1 MEPYFKEYIFDE
13 EVVVLPKYLNGD
25 LMENLRLL
33 LTNKYPKTFKNKGY
47 ISNIKVLSILD
58 NIIKLSGQIIFKISI
73 RSDLYIPEVNHTFTG
88 QLKKGSDNK
97 YQWVEIGPLI
107 IYLINKID
115 LDAGSTITVKI
126 VNIKSDNTLCF
137 GKMIN

>member
-13 EVVVLPKYLNGD
+13 EMVVLPKYLNEN

-33 LTNKYPKTFKNKGY
+33 LTNKYSKTFKNKGY
-47 ISNIKVLSILD
+47 ITNIEVISILD
-58 NIIKLSGQIIFKISI
+58 NIITLSGQIIFKIRI
-73 RSDLYIPEVNHTFTG
+73 RSDLYVPEVNHTFTG
-88 QLKKGSDNK
+88 QLKRGSDNK
-97 YQWVEIGPLI
+97 FQWVEIGPLI

-115 LDAGSTITVKI
+115 LDVGSTITVKI

-137 GKMIN
+137 GKVIN